1 MLRSIPNVTPGSCQV
16 PPRPPLLTR
25 QMIVLLALVV
35 RQGHQLL
42 EQQRVLEHPLNWLD
56 EVRLQRG
63 GVLLGG
69 VPGIQK
75 SLKGFISFSCKQMD

>member
-1 MLRSIPNVTPGSCQV
+1 
-16 PPRPPLLTR
+16 
-25 QMIVLLALVV
+25 MIVLLALVV

-69 VPGIQK
+69 VPGV
-75 SLKGFISFSCKQMD
+75 

>member
-1 MLRSIPNVTPGSCQV
+1 M
-16 PPRPPLLTR
+16 
-25 QMIVLLALVV
+25 LLALMVGQ
-35 RQGHQLL
+35 RHQLL
-42 EQQRVLEHPLNWLD
+42 EQQWVLEHPLNWLD

-69 VPGIQK
+69 VPGVQK